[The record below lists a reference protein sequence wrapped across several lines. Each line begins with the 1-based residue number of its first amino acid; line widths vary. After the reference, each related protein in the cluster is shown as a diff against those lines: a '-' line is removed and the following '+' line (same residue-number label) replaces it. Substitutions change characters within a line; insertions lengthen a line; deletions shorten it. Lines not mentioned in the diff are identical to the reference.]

1 MSGYREGFSK
11 DQLLA
16 VMANA
21 ERQIENSR
29 IIIGKEHSRIDV
41 AREDYNWAMTMLSTM
56 DQEEEL

>member
-21 ERQIENSR
+21 ERQIEDSR
-29 IIIGKEHSRIDV
+29 VIIGKEHSRIDI
-41 AREDYNWAMTMLSTM
+41 AREDYNWAMTMLSKM
-56 DQEEEL
+56 DSGEKI